1 MEISIWCSLLNSSD
15 WMWSK
20 DILFQGPGGMLSTL
34 TVGRKP
40 WVCSSAPCWWPRR
53 VLQPP
58 WAWGGPLTLTLILQ
72 LPSAAT
78 VYPSPFYSVS
88 LPCVSVVPDVR
99 RGQDLNTLSD
109 FWGAAR
115 GPTSMDT
122 RVVAS
127 PRLKYPASWPSV
139 GRGWPGDKGGGNGKT
154 TSCSWLW
161 MGEDGIHRCQF
172 KDHWSY
178 PSGTHRETEAL
189 GGQSI
194 FQCGFL
200 SPPPYP

>member
-1 MEISIWCSLLNSSD
+1 MEISLWCSLLNSSD

-20 DILFQGPGGMLSTL
+20 DILFQGPSGILSTL
-34 TVGRKP
+34 TVETEALG
-40 WVCSSAPCWWPRR
+40 
-53 VLQPP
+53 
-58 WAWGGPLTLTLILQ
+58 LQ
-72 LPSAAT
+72 LCPLLVASEGASATLSLGRASD
-78 VYPSPFYSVS
+78 PNPHSPAPLGCNPLSSPFYSFS
-88 LPCVSVVPDVR
+88 LLCVPVVPDVR

-127 PRLKYPASWPSV
+127 PRLKYPASWPSL
-139 GRGWPGDKGGGNGKT
+139 GRGWPGDKGSGNGKT
-154 TSCSWLW
+154 ASCSWLW
-161 MGEDGIHRCQF
+161 MGEDGIHRCQL

-178 PSGTHRETEAL
+178 PSGTHRETEAQ